1 MDDIIIAQQIVGNT
15 YRNIKK
21 SIYHDTSFIFTTTNE
36 KISFYENFFQ
46 NKQKALS
53 VIGSGDQILN
63 LILSG
68 CKNID
73 GFDISRFPKYFLEL
87 KKAGILTLTRDEF
100 ISFFFDVTYK
110 KDEIYDDMYWN
121 MRSYLKEEDKNFWD
135 SLLNYYD
142 WSEITK
148 STLFSSQT
156 VSLNSI
162 IENNSYLE
170 KQNYERMKKL
180 ILNSKMRYYTDN
192 IQYLVTSLKEKYDF
206 INLSSIIYYID
217 HYKKLLPQLPLDESK
232 GISLTYL
239 YEVKEELKFSYPECD
254 IMPFENCKEGVMIY
268 KKIK

>member
-1 MDDIIIAQQIVGNT
+1 M
-15 YRNIKK
+15 
-21 SIYHDTSFIFTTTNE
+21 
-36 KISFYENFFQ
+36 
-46 NKQKALS
+46 
-53 VIGSGDQILN
+53 
-63 LILSG
+63 
-68 CKNID
+68 
-73 GFDISRFPKYFLEL
+73 
-87 KKAGILTLTRDEF
+87 
-100 ISFFFDVTYK
+100 
-110 KDEIYDDMYWN
+110 
-121 MRSYLKEEDKNFWD
+121 
-135 SLLNYYD
+135 
-142 WSEITK
+142 
-148 STLFSSQT
+148 
-156 VSLNSI
+156 NSI

-217 HYKKLLPQLPLDESK
+217 HYKKLLPQLPLVESH

>member
-1 MDDIIIAQQIVGNT
+1 M
-15 YRNIKK
+15 
-21 SIYHDTSFIFTTTNE
+21 
-36 KISFYENFFQ
+36 
-46 NKQKALS
+46 
-53 VIGSGDQILN
+53 
-63 LILSG
+63 
-68 CKNID
+68 
-73 GFDISRFPKYFLEL
+73 EL

-192 IQYLVTSLKEKYDF
+192 IQYLVTSLKEK
-206 INLSSIIYYID
+206 I
-217 HYKKLLPQLPLDESK
+217 
-232 GISLTYL
+232 
-239 YEVKEELKFSYPECD
+239 
-254 IMPFENCKEGVMIY
+254 
-268 KKIK
+268 

>member
-1 MDDIIIAQQIVGNT
+1 MILLSHSKLLEIHFVIL
-15 YRNIKK
+15 R

-36 KISFYENFFQ
+36 KISFYEKFFQ

-217 HYKKLLPQLPLDESK
+217 HYKKLLPQLPLVESK